1 MTPTVAVIT
10 DSAASLP
17 ADLARTWGI
26 RVVPLQVIVDGVS
39 FAEGADISPADVLT
53 DLESGQTVTTSQ
65 PSPHAFEQA
74 YRHAES
80 AGATDVVAVLLASSL
95 SGTVAAARAAAQ
107 HVKIPVTVVDSETV
121 AMATGFAAISAAALA
136 TTGADAV
143 AVAEEA
149 RRVVRSTVCI
159 FTVDTLEYL
168 RKGGRINPAVAAAG
182 KMLGVRPVLEV
193 VGGEIVVAERV
204 RGTSRAR
211 DALISR
217 VDAAI
222 EQCARPAVALMTL
235 GGSEFADSALDGLR
249 DRHPNLAM
257 ALHTP
262 ISAVLSAHAG
272 PGTIAAVIADL
283 PAHME

>member
-39 FAEGADISPADVLT
+39 FAEGADISPADVLR

-80 AGATDVVAVLLASSL
+80 AGATDVVAVLLAGSL
-95 SGTVAAARAAAQ
+95 SGTVAAARTAAQ

-121 AMATGFAAISAAALA
+121 AMATGFAAVAAAALA
-136 TTGADAV
+136 KTGADAT
-143 AVAEEA
+143 AVADEA

-204 RGTSRAR
+204 RGTTRAR
-211 DALISR
+211 DALLAR
-217 VDAAI
+217 VDAAV
-222 EQCARPAVALMTL
+222 EQYARPAVAVMTL
-235 GGSEFADSALDGLR
+235 GGDEFAATALEGLR
-249 DRHPNLAM
+249 DRHPSLAM

-272 PGTIAAVIADL
+272 PGTIAAVVADL
-283 PAHME
+283 PAHVE